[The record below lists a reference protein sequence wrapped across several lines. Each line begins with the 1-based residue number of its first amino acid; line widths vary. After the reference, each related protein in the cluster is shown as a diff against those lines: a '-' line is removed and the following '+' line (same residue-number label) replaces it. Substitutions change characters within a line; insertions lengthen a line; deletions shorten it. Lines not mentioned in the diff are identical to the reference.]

1 MGNPF
6 DKLRSENAHDKNWR
20 FEDGESSYDL
30 ALLFSFTKIIMLTIV
45 GTPIGNMGDF
55 SPRGARSLLEADLIL
70 AEDTRSATRMLE
82 HSEKFIGGVRNENQR
97 VVSYHKDNEYQKL
110 ESAIDSI
117 ESGLSVV
124 LISEAGMP
132 ILSDPGNL
140 LVKTCRKRGLQVT
153 VVPGPSS
160 LDSALVLS
168 GMAEKNV
175 TFTGFLPKKE
185 NDLKKHLAKLSE
197 ISKILKGDVV
207 FVAFESPERINETLK
222 FFYGLYPK
230 SEIGMA
236 REITKQFEEF
246 LTMPDPD
253 KVYKGEIVVIMRFV

>member
-1 MGNPF
+1 MDCIN
-6 DKLRSENAHDKNWR
+6 LER
-20 FEDGESSYDL
+20 
-30 ALLFSFTKIIMLTIV
+30 LFTFAKVTMLTIV
-45 GTPIGNMGDF
+45 GTPIGNLQDF
-55 SPRGARSLLEADLIL
+55 SPRAAKSLLEADLIL

-82 HSEKFIGGVRNENQR
+82 HSEKFMGIPRNKNQR

-140 LVKTCRKRGLQVT
+140 LVKTCRKRSLPVT

-160 LDSALVLS
+160 LDSALALS
-168 GMAEKNV
+168 GMSERNM
-175 TFTGFLPKKE
+175 TFSGFLPKKMT
-185 NDLKKHLAKLSE
+185 DKQKHFAKLSE
-197 ISKILKGDVV
+197 VSKTLKGDVV

-222 FFYGLYPK
+222 LFYSTYPK
-230 SEIGMA
+230 SEIGIA

-246 LTMPDPD
+246 LTMPDPEH
-253 KVYKGEIVVIMRFV
+253 VCKGEIVIIFRFD